1 MFYGLTNQINP
12 VLGRDLVLPIF
23 AATIVG
29 GIGSIYGAVL
39 GGFLVGLASNLAL
52 VILPSGY
59 SPAVPF
65 LIILAVLILRPHG
78 LFGEER
84 A

>member
-1 MFYGLTNQINP
+1 
-12 VLGRDLVLPIF
+12 
-23 AATIVG
+23 
-29 GIGSIYGAVL
+29 VL
-39 GGFLVGLASNLAL
+39 GGFIVGLASNLAL

-65 LIILAVLILRPHG
+65 LIILAVLIVRPHG

-84 A
+84 T